1 MSTLPELCSGAV
13 VQVPLRREELS
24 ATKRIE
30 YWGGGIQ
37 LLTTRRRAGAAWLLR
52 YTGLEAKGK
61 LPACCSSAR
70 PEQRMAS
77 MLNSP
82 IPSTGTVY
90 AQCEIDFQSIQI
102 VSERKPGYEVRFRL
116 HSASE

>member
-52 YTGLEAKGK
+52 YTGLSEREASR
-61 LPACCSSAR
+61 LLQFCEAR
-70 PEQRMAS
+70 AEDGEYVEFTD
-77 MLNSP
+77 P
-82 IPSTGTVY
+82 ITGTVY

-102 VSERKPGYEVRFRL
+102 VSERNPGYEVRFRL